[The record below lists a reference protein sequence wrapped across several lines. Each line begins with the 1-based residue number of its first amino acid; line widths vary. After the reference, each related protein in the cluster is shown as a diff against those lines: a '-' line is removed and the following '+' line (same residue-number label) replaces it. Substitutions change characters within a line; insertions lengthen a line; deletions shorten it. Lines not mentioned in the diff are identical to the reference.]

1 MRAFYHASGGCQE
14 MTKSDGNRADLKR
27 LGDLLALY
35 RRGFG
40 GGRGLSRGELLA
52 ALSERGALCAGLDES
67 ALSRWENGER
77 RPPRGFL
84 ADFAGALRLSR
95 PEADALM
102 ALAGYAPSAPDEE
115 AAELLALAHGVYAQA
130 QRARP
135 ADASPPA
142 DSPKTAARG
151 PAMNAATLAK
161 ETFRR
166 AAGPGIYA
174 SAVAYALNALG
185 MDGAVV
191 QASYSAAA
199 LAIVGGQGVLRWRR
213 ADATSELFFISLFF
227 VLNAS
232 LLMFSVTRMDHFG
245 FFALVPWGGEWT
257 FLLLTFFAH
266 LALALV
272 ASVAFDA
279 LRVRMYSGAGPR
291 SAFARALWTALPPC
305 LFVFGN
311 MLVFVNEG
319 GWFFHLVALGV
330 VFGAFAAILAFQD
343 GGAALSEWDAKM
355 SLIAA
360 VAAIALLC
368 AIGSAGTIV
377 AYLSPSPLAF
387 PDHNLFMSW
396 EVDYARIGYPPE
408 EALERYRLGVALMSA
423 AVIAYLATA
432 LGGYLVSAIYR
443 HVARHNAAAKAR

>member
-1 MRAFYHASGGCQE
+1 
-14 MTKSDGNRADLKR
+14 MTMPNGNAADLKR
-27 LGDLLALY
+27 LGGLLRLY

-40 GGRGLSRGELLA
+40 GGGGVS
-52 ALSERGALCAGLDES
+52 RGALIERLAERDSAYAGLDES
-67 ALSRWENGER
+67 SLSRWENGER

-95 PEADALM
+95 PETEALM
-102 ALAGYAPSAPDEE
+102 ALAGYAPSGADEE

-135 ADASPPA
+135 ADGAAAA
-142 DSPKTAARG
+142 DSPSPTTERG
-151 PAMNAATLAK
+151 KMDAATLAK

-174 SAVAYALNALG
+174 SAVAYALNAMGL
-185 MDGAVV
+185 DGAVV

-232 LLMFSVTRMDHFG
+232 LLMFSITRMDHFG
-245 FFALVPWGGEWT
+245 FFSLVPWGGEWT

-266 LALALV
+266 LALALA
-272 ASVAFDA
+272 ASLAFDA
-279 LRVRMYSGAGPR
+279 LRIRMYSANGPR

-311 MLVFVNEG
+311 MLVFINEG
-319 GWFFHLVALGV
+319 GWFFHLVSLGV
-330 VFGAFAAILAFQD
+330 TFGAFAAILAFQD
-343 GGAALSEWDAKM
+343 GNAALSEWDAKM
-355 SLIAA
+355 SLVAA
-360 VAAIALLC
+360 VAVIALLC

-396 EVDYARIGYPPE
+396 EVDYARVGYPPE
-408 EALERYRLGVALMSA
+408 ETLERYRLGVALMA
-423 AVIAYLATA
+423 TAVIAYLATA
-432 LGGYLVSAIYR
+432 LGGYLIAAIYR
-443 HVARHNAAAKAR
+443 HVARHNKGRG

>member
-1 MRAFYHASGGCQE
+1 
-14 MTKSDGNRADLKR
+14 MTIPNGDKADLKR
-27 LGDLLALY
+27 LGGLLALY

-40 GGRGLSRGELLA
+40 GNMS
-52 ALSERGALCAGLDES
+52 RGALLEALSKDGDPLYANLDES
-67 ALSRWENGER
+67 SLRRWENGER

-95 PEADALM
+95 PETDALM
-102 ALAGYAPSAPDEE
+102 ALAGYAPPEPDTE

-135 ADASPPA
+135 QSETATAA
-142 DSPKTAARG
+142 DSPTRAERRAAMDAG
-151 PAMNAATLAK
+151 TLAK

-174 SAVAYALNALG
+174 SAVAYGLNAMGL
-185 MDGAVV
+185 DGAVV

-232 LLMFSVTRMDHFG
+232 LLMFSITRMDHFG

-266 LALALV
+266 LALALA
-272 ASVAFDA
+272 ASLAFDA
-279 LRVRMYSGAGPR
+279 LRIRMYSVNGPR
-291 SAFARALWTALPPC
+291 SAFARAMWTALPPC

-330 VFGAFAAILAFQD
+330 TFGAFTAILAFQD
-343 GGAALSEWDAKM
+343 DAVTLSEWEAKM

-360 VAAIALLC
+360 VAVIAALC
-368 AIGSAGTIV
+368 LVGSAGGIV

-387 PDHNLFMSW
+387 PDHNLFMEW

-408 EALERYRLGVALMSA
+408 ETLERYRLGLALMA
-423 AVIAYLATA
+423 TAVIAYIATA
-432 LGGYLVSAIYR
+432 LGGYLVSATYR
-443 HVARHNAAAKAR
+443 HVARHHGGDGDGGGL

>member
-1 MRAFYHASGGCQE
+1 MANSR
-14 MTKSDGNRADLKR
+14 GNEADLKR
-27 LGDLLALY
+27 LGGLLSLY

-40 GGRGLSRGELLA
+40 GGRGMS
-52 ALSERGALCAGLDES
+52 RGALLEALAKGGGPLYDGLDES
-67 ALSRWENGER
+67 ALLRWESGER

-84 ADFAGALRLSR
+84 ADFARALSLSR
-95 PEADALM
+95 PETEALM
-102 ALAGYAPSAPDEE
+102 SLAGYAPPGPDEE
-115 AAELLALAHGVYAQA
+115 AAELLALAHGVFAQA

-135 ADASPPA
+135 ADETAPAA
-142 DSPKTAARG
+142 DSPTRAERRAA
-151 PAMNAATLAK
+151 MDAATLAK

-174 SAVAYALNALG
+174 SAVAYGLNAMGL
-185 MDGAVV
+185 DGAVV

-232 LLMFSVTRMDHFG
+232 LLMFSITRMDHFG

-272 ASVAFDA
+272 ASLAFDA
-279 LRVRMYSGAGPR
+279 LRIRMYSAGGPR
-291 SAFARALWTALPPC
+291 SAFARAMWTALPPC

-330 VFGAFAAILAFQD
+330 TFGAFTAILAFQD
-343 GGAALSEWDAKM
+343 DDVTLSEWEAKM

-360 VAAIALLC
+360 VAVIAALC
-368 AIGSAGTIV
+368 LVGSAAGIV

-387 PDHNLFMSW
+387 PDHNLFMEW
-396 EVDYARIGYPPE
+396 EVDYARAGYPPE
-408 EALERYRLGVALMSA
+408 ETLERYRLGMALMA
-423 AVIAYLATA
+423 TAVIAYLATA
-432 LGGYLVSAIYR
+432 LGGYLVSATYR
-443 HVARHNAAAKAR
+443 HVARHHGGDGDGL